1 VAYVNHDIDDSVRAG
16 LLKEAD
22 LPPGLTT
29 VLGHSSSERIG
40 RMVADVVHE
49 TLRGGLTEIRMGQ
62 EVLDATLAL
71 REFLFGAV
79 YENEIAT
86 QEFKKAY
93 GIMSGLWEKVAER
106 PGVYLDA
113 STIKREGLDAAR
125 RDFIAG
131 MTDRYAVALF
141 EELYIPRPWLGR

>member
-1 VAYVNHDIDDSVRAG
+1 VNHDIDDSVRAG
-16 LLKEAD
+16 LLKESD
-22 LPPGLTT
+22 LPAAFTT

-40 RMVADVVHE
+40 TMVADVVYE
-49 TLRGGLTEIRMGQ
+49 TLKGDLSEIRMGA
-62 EVLDATLAL
+62 EVLEATLGL

-86 QEFKKAY
+86 QEFKKAH
-93 GIMSGLWEKVAER
+93 GILGGLWEKVGER
-106 PGVYLDA
+106 PETYLDA
-113 STIKREGLDAAR
+113 ATVQKEGLDAAR

>member
-1 VAYVNHDIDDSVRAG
+1 
-16 LLKEAD
+16 
-22 LPPGLTT
+22 
-29 VLGHSSSERIG
+29 
-40 RMVADVVHE
+40 M
-49 TLRGGLTEIRMGQ
+49 
-62 EVLDATLAL
+62 LDATLGL

-86 QEFKKAY
+86 QEFKKAH
-93 GIMSGLWEKVAER
+93 GILGGLWEKVGER
-106 PGVYLDA
+106 PEIYLDA
-113 STIKREGLDAAR
+113 ATIQKEGLDAAR